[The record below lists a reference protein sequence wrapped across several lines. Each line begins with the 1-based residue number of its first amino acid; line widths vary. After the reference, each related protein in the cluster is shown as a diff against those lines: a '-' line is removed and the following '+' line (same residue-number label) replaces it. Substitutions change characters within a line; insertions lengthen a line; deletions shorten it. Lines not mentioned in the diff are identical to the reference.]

1 MALQFVAL
9 GVGLVGSILTYFA
22 TVNDDWAHSDVSGQ
36 VIESQKTTI
45 GLWKQCLEVSTGLD
59 SCDSYDNLLLGADAA
74 EIVARFFCC
83 FSVLFGFIAVA
94 MFLMGMTC
102 SQLGQSPGA
111 KKKLRCTAGV
121 LMLLGG
127 ALVLVSGSFMAYDV
141 KQHFDHFTMRNA
153 YGNGGYN
160 NGFRG
165 RREAPDA
172 DAVEQYL
179 DNCSSPWIQCD
190 ESFCQGDAAC
200 EARFAGAKNGSK
212 KGTRQFRTTQA
223 LVFGIGIFLAW
234 IAGVL
239 QITAGA
245 IMMGQGCGSSDDE
258 SNYGGQSDYNYNAAN
273 IVNNNQYGGT
283 GRSDNSRKQFV

>member
-9 GVGLVGSILTYFA
+9 GVGLIGSILSYFA

-83 FSVLFGFIAVA
+83 FSVLFGFVAVA
-94 MFLMGMTC
+94 LFLMGMTC
-102 SQLGQSPGA
+102 SQLGQSPGS

-165 RREAPDA
+165 RRAAPDA

-245 IMMGQGCGSSDDE
+245 IMMGQGCGSNDDE